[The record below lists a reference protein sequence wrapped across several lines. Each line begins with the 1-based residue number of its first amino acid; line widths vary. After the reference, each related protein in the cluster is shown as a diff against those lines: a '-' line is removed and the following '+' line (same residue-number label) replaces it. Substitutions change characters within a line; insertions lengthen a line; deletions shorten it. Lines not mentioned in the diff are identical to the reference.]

1 VALYSSAS
9 RYSSRLSRPTRRATA
24 PFAQAAQEEYTEDKE
39 ALRPVEVVLDL
50 LSRGQYASANFVQEM
65 LTGEGLNKAL
75 QGAWQGVTGER
86 KGDFEDVLF
95 GSEGRRGLLG
105 DVEEEDRTF
114 WQKAAGFAANV
125 LLDPT
130 TYIGLGPTKAARAAA
145 KVFADDAVVAARGA
159 IKNYDEVAEKLLQ
172 SGRNIGEVAR
182 KGPEKA
188 ARALKAAGAPGN
200 PYDVARQM
208 DEVWR
213 DSYQKGL
220 RMTREEMVAS
230 MRKPLQEEQDL
241 LAKTV
246 AETEPMPYTETD
258 DWLQQVDS
266 KTYLDD
272 LEKKIEGNPG
282 MYTGVAPGRHGLVGA
297 HWGLSPESATDFLRR
312 FNRAKTLRQRITELD
327 TPELTKELDR
337 AGERSFRMLS
347 REFGKGSEWARR
359 ADLFRPRIDWIRK
372 AVKAAPGGQRLTDA
386 WWAVSNRG
394 PIGAVRRVF
403 GFRNAYQRLINQ
415 SYMKG
420 VDRQTQVF
428 AENQIFINRHWKK
441 LNPDDRRGFVQ
452 AMAQAEAR
460 GISPTEMAERVDILT
475 PLGGDTDRVVAML
488 RANDEMAT
496 RWRKA
501 FEDADSAEIREHGT
515 IEAYF
520 PILRKKEYAG
530 DVVGPDI
537 STRTAGFTL
546 GRGEPLAAH
555 LEAQENKLMALFPG
569 IDKGMAK
576 DLVSKHNVSDI
587 VTDPLAAFEL
597 RAHVQSKMEARILM
611 IREFKE
617 FGINVNEVED
627 VLRPALP
634 GERGAMGVTE
644 IIDTDT
650 FNQRNFLQAL
660 KTGGAQRLNL
670 HTADDAA
677 FEGYL
682 FDREVVSVINNISK
696 ATLNEQSMRLIRK
709 GVDSVNNSFKSVATA
724 SGGFHAR
731 NFMGVVMQG
740 FLKFGHRWFTGGVKG
755 GWGRAIIATEAAL
768 GGWDSPVLKTLEARI
783 GKARYQ
789 DLLSSRVGGYQL
801 REYPDLLLRNGIVS
815 PTSRISSPEDVAQFN
830 KTTNWL
836 KVWQPDNPILRGSKA
851 FGARTDSYGR
861 THAFFLDLED
871 ITKGQAGF
879 ASDSQI
885 EWAKLEAKKWFYD
898 YNDLT
903 EAEKTYMRGMM
914 PFYTWLRKNTVQ
926 QVLGIMENPDMYAVI
941 PKIQEAVEARGTA
954 AEDRSLMPDWWL
966 ESGMFPVKAPFFLR
980 DRVSENETVVF
991 RPNFPYQ
998 EGLSLLPIV
1007 GDEDS
1012 FSGIRPNFADW
1023 FDSMV
1028 NSLNPVLKTVIEV
1041 TTGTN
1046 TFFKEE
1052 LPTHSKA
1059 PRSLRLLTKS
1069 PKVLAFLDW
1078 GVGLVNDG
1086 KGLGFTLDDGSVN
1099 TDDRG
1104 RLMMNSKWERLL
1116 DNNLPIL
1123 DRLGQWLD
1131 LPIAA
1136 LEGLGV
1142 HVEKAVTEAT
1152 GAKDDYDALDEFL
1165 RILSQ
1170 SFGLKY
1176 AVLQEDEQRLQRAY
1190 DMYDI
1195 MQERLREREPDERRS
1210 LMAAEGRQ
1218 RQFSRLGFL

>member
-1 VALYSSAS
+1 
-9 RYSSRLSRPTRRATA
+9 
-24 PFAQAAQEEYTEDKE
+24 
-39 ALRPVEVVLDL
+39 
-50 LSRGQYASANFVQEM
+50 M
-65 LTGEGLNKAL
+65 NKAL

-130 TYIGLGPTKAARAAA
+130 TYLGLGPTKAARAAA

-200 PYDVARQM
+200 PLDVARQM

-213 DSYQKGL
+213 DAYQKGL
-220 RMTREEMVAS
+220 RMPREEMVAS

-241 LAKTV
+241 LVKAM
-246 AETEPMPYTETD
+246 AEVNPTSYTGTD
-258 DWLQQVDS
+258 EWLRRVDAGR
-266 KTYLDD
+266 YLDD
-272 LEKKIEGNPG
+272 VERSIGSYPDYFKQPGGYGRFGGDEK
-282 MYTGVAPGRHGLVGA
+282 A
-297 HWGLSPESATDFLRR
+297 ATDFLRQ
-312 FNRAKTLRQRITELD
+312 FNRAKTLRKRITELD
-327 TPELTKELDR
+327 TPELTRELDR
-337 AGERSFRMLS
+337 AGERSFRILS
-347 REFGKGSEWARR
+347 REFGKGSELARQ
-359 ADLFRPRIDWIRK
+359 ADRFRPRIDWIRK

-394 PIGAVRRVF
+394 PVGAIRRVF
-403 GFRNAYQRLINQ
+403 GFRNAYQRLIRQ

-441 LNPDDRRGFVQ
+441 LNSDDRRGFVQ
-452 AMAQAEAR
+452 AMALAEAR

-530 DVVGPDI
+530 DIAGPDI

-546 GRGEPLAAH
+546 GRGETLAAH

-627 VLRPALP
+627 VMRAALP
-634 GERGAMGVTE
+634 RERSAMGVTE
-644 IIDTDT
+644 VIDTDA

-660 KTGGAQRLNL
+660 KTGGAKRLNL
-670 HTADDAA
+670 YTADDAA

-682 FDREVVSVINNISK
+682 FDREVVSVLNNISK
-696 ATLNEQSMRLIRK
+696 ATINEESMGLIRK
-709 GVDSVNNSFKSVATA
+709 GVNAVNNSFKSVVTA

-731 NFMGVVMQG
+731 NFMGVAMQG
-740 FLKFGHRWFTGGVKG
+740 FLKFGHRWFTGGVSG

-768 GGWDSPVLKTLEARI
+768 GGWDSPVLKALESSI

-789 DLLSSRVGGYQL
+789 NMLSSRVGGYQI
-801 REYPDLLLRNGIVS
+801 REYPELLLRNGIVS
-815 PTSRISSPEDVAQFN
+815 PTSRISSPDDMTQFK

-836 KVWQPDNPILRGSKA
+836 KIWQPGNPILRGSKEL
-851 FGARTDSYGR
+851 GARTDSYGR
-861 THAFFLDLED
+861 THSFFLDLED
-871 ITKGQAGF
+871 VTKGQSGF

-898 YNDLT
+898 YSDLT

-914 PFYTWLRKNTVQ
+914 PFYTWLRKNTAQ
-926 QVLGIMENPDMYAVI
+926 QVLGIMENPDMYAVV
-941 PKIQEAVEARGTA
+941 PKIQEAVEARGID

-966 ESGMFPVKAPFFLR
+966 ESGMFPIKTPWFLR
-980 DRVSENETVVF
+980 DSVSDNETVVF

-998 EGLSLLPIV
+998 EGLALLPFV
-1007 GDEDS
+1007 GDEDA
-1012 FSGIRPNFADW
+1012 FSGIRPNFVDW
-1023 FDSMV
+1023 FDTMV
-1028 NSLNPVLKTVIEV
+1028 NSMNPILKTVIEV
-1041 TTGTN
+1041 QSGKS

-1052 LPTHSKA
+1052 LPTHSRA
-1059 PRSLRLLTKS
+1059 PRSMRLLTKS

-1078 GVGLVNDG
+1078 SVGLVNDG
-1086 KGLGFTLDDGSVN
+1086 KGLGLTLDDGSANV
-1099 TDDRG
+1099 DDRG
-1104 RLMMNSKWERLL
+1104 RLMMDSRWERIL

-1142 HVEKAVTEAT
+1142 HIEKAVTEAS
-1152 GAKDDYDALDEFL
+1152 GARDDHDALEEFL
-1165 RILSQ
+1165 QILSR
-1170 SFGLKY
+1170 SFGIKLD
-1176 AVLQEDEQRLQRAY
+1176 VLREDERRLQRAY

-1195 MQERLREREPDERRS
+1195 MQEKLREREPDERRS
-1210 LMAAEGRQ
+1210 LRAQAGRQ
-1218 RQFSRLGFL
+1218 REFRRLGFL